1 VNRLHL
7 PEAVSYIKRRL
18 LADWDD
24 INFIIGSNPDDFIE
38 LRFEVTSIDANVG
51 LHSYLNILLQ
61 DEILTRF

>member
-1 VNRLHL
+1 M
-7 PEAVSYIKRRL
+7 SYIKRRL